1 MPLDAPYD
9 DANIFAKILAG
20 DIPCHKV
27 YEDEFV
33 LAFMDVF
40 PQGPGH
46 TLVVPKVKARNLFDL
61 PDDALA
67 ALGPRVKKVAKAVR
81 EALEPDGI
89 TIVQFNGSAAGQ
101 TVFHLHVHII
111 PRHDGVLLAGHGE
124 AGKAD
129 DAVLAQHA
137 AKIAAA
143 IGSH

>member
-20 DIPCHKV
+20 EIPCHKV
-27 YEDEFV
+27 YEDDFV

-46 TLVVPKVKARNLFDL
+46 TLVVPKTKARNLFDI

-81 EALEPDGI
+81 EVLSPDGV

-111 PRHDGVLLAGHGE
+111 PRQDGVPLAGHGE
-124 AGKAD
+124 AKKAD
-129 DAVLAQHA
+129 DAVLAEQA
-137 AKIAAA
+137 VKIAAA
-143 IGSH
+143 IA